1 MAEVRA
7 DVGRADPVDL
17 AVEALEE
24 KAADL
29 VVDRGSVLLA
39 VRAMVPH
46 QVAAA
51 LGLDRADLADA
62 DSDHRQSL

>member
-39 VRAMVPH
+39 VRAMVPD

-51 LGLDRADLADA
+51 LGRDRADLADA